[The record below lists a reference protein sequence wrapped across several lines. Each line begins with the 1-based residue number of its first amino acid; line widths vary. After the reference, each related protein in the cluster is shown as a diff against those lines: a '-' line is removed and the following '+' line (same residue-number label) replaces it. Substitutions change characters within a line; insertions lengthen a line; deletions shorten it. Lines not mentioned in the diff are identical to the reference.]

1 MSIEYVAPIIE
12 NAFTIDFKTIFAVI
26 FRTAIV
32 TLLIV
37 FVALLRNYDFR

>member
-1 MSIEYVAPIIE
+1 MSIEYVVPIIE
-12 NAFTIDFKTIFAVI
+12 NAVNIDFKTLFAVV

-37 FVALLRNYDFR
+37 FIIKWLEIKD